1 VKRILAWIALT
12 PVLIM
17 CSPIILFWVFLYVL
31 VQSFGWCADIAFT
44 GHTDKRSAVQA
55 RPPRPVQGGNM
66 AAPDMQV
73 EILGNPDVRA
83 NLVNGSEAILTEN
96 LLQAAVTL
104 VASGNY
110 TTKAAVDVVME
121 LNDLLVERTK
131 GTY

>member
-1 VKRILAWIALT
+1 
-12 PVLIM
+12 
-17 CSPIILFWVFLYVL
+17 
-31 VQSFGWCADIAFT
+31 
-44 GHTDKRSAVQA
+44 
-55 RPPRPVQGGNM
+55 M

-83 NLVNGSEAILTEN
+83 NLVNGSEAILTED
-96 LLQAAVTL
+96 LLQAAATL